1 MAYEHIIKPQT
12 PDTPV
17 DRIDRVMEEL
27 SLAVVPMGWAVEIIP
42 ALKYP
47 LEDFLGIRFET
58 PARKWRKINRSVGL
72 HPM

>member
-1 MAYEHIIKPQT
+1 MA
-12 PDTPV
+12 
-17 DRIDRVMEEL
+17 EL
-27 SLAVVPMGWAVEIIP
+27 SLAVVPMGWAFEIVP

-47 LEDFLGIRFET
+47 LDDFLDIRFEK